1 MYKSE
6 FLDYLKYERRLSENT
21 FIAYTKD
28 LEQFFLFIE
37 ENFGPLAAPKEIK
50 HTFIRSFVVQLMNN
64 KLDNRSVNRKISTLK
79 TYFKFL
85 LKQNFIEINPMQKVV
100 APKTAKKLPTFL
112 EENTTSKLFENDFFR
127 DDFKGRLSKTI
138 FDIFYSLGIR
148 LSELIN
154 LKNSDIDYSNKTIKV
169 LGKGNKVRLLPMS
182 DELKIVLENFDKQ
195 KEEMCLASEFFLIN
209 EKGNKLYPKFVQ
221 RLVNTNLELISTV
234 KKKSPHVL
242 RHTFAT
248 HLLNNGAD
256 LNAIKELLGHASL
269 AATQVYT
276 HNSIE
281 KLKNI
286 HKNSHPRG

>member
-6 FLDYLKYERRLSENT
+6 FLDYLKYEKRLSTNT
-21 FIAYTKD
+21 YIAYSKD
-28 LEQFFLFIE
+28 LEQFFIFLE
-37 ENFGPLAAPKEIK
+37 DNFGKLNHPKEIK
-50 HTFIRSFVVQLMNN
+50 HTFIRSWVVQLMND

-85 LKQNFIEINPMQKVV
+85 LKQNVLEINPMQKVIS
-100 APKTAKKLPTFL
+100 PKTSKKLPTFL
-112 EENTTSKLFENDFFR
+112 EENVTEKIFEPDFFNN
-127 DDFKGRLSKTI
+127 DFKGILTKTI
-138 FDIFYSLGIR
+138 FEMFYFLGIR

-154 LKNSDIDYSNKTIKV
+154 LKNTDIDYSNKTIKI

-182 DELKIVLENFDKQ
+182 NELKTVLENFDQQKQ
-195 KEEMCLASEFFLIN
+195 IYSLSSEYFLVN
-209 EKGNKLYPKFVQ
+209 DKGNKLYPKFVQ
-221 RLVNTNLELISTV
+221 RLVSSNLELVSTV

-248 HLLNNGAD
+248 HLLNHGAD

-286 HKNSHPRG
+286 HKSSHPRG

>member
-1 MYKSE
+1 
-6 FLDYLKYERRLSENT
+6 
-21 FIAYTKD
+21 
-28 LEQFFLFIE
+28 LFID
-37 ENFGPLAAPKEIK
+37 ENFGPLAVPKEIK
-50 HTFIRSFVVQLMNN
+50 HTFIRSWVVQLMNN

-85 LKQNFIEINPMQKVV
+85 LKLNLLETNPMQKVV

-112 EENTTSKLFENDFFR
+112 EENTTSKLFENDFFK
-127 DDFKGRLSKTI
+127 DDFKGILSKTI
-138 FDIFYSLGIR
+138 FEIFYSLGIR

-154 LKNSDIDYSNKTIKV
+154 LKNTDIDYSNKSIKV
-169 LGKGNKVRLLPMS
+169 LGKGNKVRMLPMS
-182 DELKIVLENFDKQ
+182 NELKIVLENFDKQ
-195 KEEMCLASEFFLIN
+195 KDAMSLVSEFFLIN

-221 RLVNTNLELISTV
+221 RLVSTNLEQISTV

-286 HKNSHPRG
+286 HKKSHPRG

>member
-6 FLDYLKYERRLSENT
+6 FLDYLIYERRLSHNT
-21 FIAYTKD
+21 FIAYSKD
-28 LEQFFLFIE
+28 LEQFFVFLE
-37 ENFGPLAAPKEIK
+37 ENFGTLATPNEIK
-50 HTFIRSFVVQLMNN
+50 HTFIRSWIVQLMNDG
-64 KLDNRSVNRKISTLK
+64 LDNRSVNRKISTLK

-85 LKQNFIEINPMQKVV
+85 LKQNNLDVNPMQKVI
-100 APKTAKKLPTFL
+100 APKTAKKLPSFL
-112 EENTTSKLFENDFFR
+112 EENTTEKIFEPHFFS
-127 DDFKGRLSKTI
+127 DDFKGILSKTI
-138 FDIFYSLGIR
+138 FEIFYSLGLR

-154 LKNSDIDYSNKTIKV
+154 LRTTDIDYSTKTIKI
-169 LGKGNKVRLLPMS
+169 LGKGNKERVLPMS
-182 DELKIVLENFDKQ
+182 IELKGVFENYEKL
-195 KEEMCLASEFFLIN
+195 KETNNLYSDFFLIN
-209 EKGNKLYPKFVQ
+209 EKGNKLYPTFVR
-221 RLVNTNLELISTV
+221 RLVVSNIELVSTV